1 MLKNKRVI
9 KSIIALSV
17 IASSSLYAT
26 NGDTLIGVGAKTRS
40 MGGAGIALGHGAEST
55 LVNPALITT
64 TKGTAISFGG
74 TVFAPTI
81 ETDVGPTG
89 TETKSAADLS
99 MIPEVAIATNL
110 GNSIYLGI
118 GMYGTAGM
126 GTDFRDA
133 TSPMQA
139 GLMKM
144 ETTLQLMQFV
154 APIAYKS
161 GGLSVAIAPVLQYG
175 SLDIHYNNGAASIG
189 NGQQQDFGFGF
200 TAGATYDFANGFSVG
215 AVYKSKIK
223 MEYKG
228 ALSTATQPFV
238 DMGAFPS
245 AMKDNLNQ
253 PAEIGVGI
261 AYQNG
266 AHSIAL
272 DYKKI
277 KWGSAAGYKEF
288 GWKDQDVIAV
298 GYQYD
303 AGIWSARVGFNH
315 AKSPIS
321 LNPGTSKP
329 GAALNYFNLLGFPAT
344 SENHFTAGGTY
355 HFSKNFSADLT
366 VVYSP
371 KKTTS
376 ANISGLGMP
385 AAKIINKHSE
395 LGATI
400 QFNYKF

>member
-1 MLKNKRVI
+1 MIQNNKLV
-9 KSIIALSV
+9 KSAIALSV

-64 TKGTAISFGG
+64 VKGTAISFGG
-74 TVFAPTI
+74 TIFAPTI
-81 ETDVGPTG
+81 KTDIGPSG
-89 TETKSAADLS
+89 TDAKSDADLS

-110 GNSIYLGI
+110 GNNIYLGI

-126 GTDFRDA
+126 GTDFRKA
-133 TSPMQA
+133 TNPALAQ
-139 GLMKM
+139 M

-154 APIAYKS
+154 APVAYKTA
-161 GGLSVAIAPVLQYG
+161 GLSIGIAPVLQYG
-175 SLDIHYNNGAASIG
+175 SLDMHYVNLAGTVG

-200 TAGATYDFANGFSVG
+200 TAGATYDFGNGFSVG

-223 MEYKG
+223 MKYDG
-228 ALSTATQPFV
+228 QLSTATQPFV
-238 DMGAFPS
+238 LGGVFPA
-245 AMKDNLNQ
+245 AMKDNLDQ
-253 PAEIGVGI
+253 PAEIGIGI
-261 AYQNG
+261 GYTYG
-266 AHSIAL
+266 PHSIAL

-277 KWGSAAGYKEF
+277 KWGSAAGYKDF

-315 AKSPIS
+315 AKSPIK
-321 LNPGTSKP
+321 LKPGTTP
-329 GAALNYFNLLGFPAT
+329 AGAALNYFNLLGFPAT

-355 HFSKNFSADLT
+355 QFSKNFSADLT

-371 KKTTS
+371 KKTTTAS
-376 ANISGLGMP
+376 VAGLGMG
-385 AAKIINKHSE
+385 KITNTHSE
-395 LGATI
+395 LGATV

>member
-1 MLKNKRVI
+1 MLKNSRI
-9 KSIIALSV
+9 MKSAIALSV

-74 TVFAPTI
+74 TIFAPTI
-81 ETDVGPTG
+81 ETDIGPSG
-89 TETKSAADLS
+89 TYEKSDADLS

-110 GNSIYLGI
+110 GNNIYLGI

-126 GTDFRDA
+126 GTDFRDS
-133 TSPMQA
+133 TKPPFQ
-139 GLMKM
+139 KM

-154 APIAYKS
+154 APVAYKYNNFS
-161 GGLSVAIAPVLQYG
+161 IGVAPVVQYG
-175 SLDIHYNNGAASIG
+175 SLDINLNSTGA
-189 NGQQQDFGFGF
+189 GQKQDFGFGF
-200 TAGATYDFANGFSVG
+200 TAGATYDFGNGFSVG

-228 ALSTATQPFV
+228 SISTVAPGF
-238 DMGAFPS
+238 
-245 AMKDNLNQ
+245 KDHLDQ
-253 PAEIGVGI
+253 PAEIGIGI
-261 AYQNG
+261 GYKNG
-266 AHSIAL
+266 PHSIAL

-303 AGIWSARVGFNH
+303 AGVWSARVGFNH
-315 AKSPIS
+315 AKTPIK
-321 LNPGTSKP
+321 LYPGTTP
-329 GAALNYFNLLGFPAT
+329 MGGMLNYFNLLGFPAT

-355 HFSKNFSADLT
+355 HFSKKFSADLT

-371 KKTTS
+371 VKKTT
-376 ANISGLGMP
+376 AQIGL
-385 AAKIINKHSE
+385 AKIVNKHSE